1 MADLTVRMPANLK
14 EAKELYMELAKP
26 DYPYLRILRALED
39 NTQWKRDR
47 SAIEDSGLLK
57 LGKQRVE
64 RKIEQTT
71 RFKVP
76 IDVKLIRN
84 RPSPVPDAFKRTV
97 EFGVPAASS
106 GSAPITDTP
115 LARYIS
121 LLSSLRDEIQRLE
134 DVNPNVDAR
143 LMAERLVEAIRQA
156 DALLQPFDERAK
168 TLLRPLLLTPL
179 QVVAARLPPL
189 SATSR
194 FPAASA
200 AAQR

>member
-1 MADLTVRMPANLK
+1 MGF
-14 EAKELYMELAKP
+14 
-26 DYPYLRILRALED
+26 
-39 NTQWKRDR
+39 
-47 SAIEDSGLLK
+47 SGGAVK
-57 LGKQRVE
+57 G
-64 RKIEQTT
+64 QT
-71 RFKVP
+71 P
-76 IDVKLIRN
+76 
-84 RPSPVPDAFKRTV
+84 
-97 EFGVPAASS
+97 
-106 GSAPITDTP
+106 APITDTP